1 MSNYNNLKTS
11 IDANIKQNGN
21 QEITGPILNSVLNQM
36 VNILGT
42 GYQFAGVATLDPAT
56 DPGTPDAKVFY
67 IANGKGTYTNF
78 GGLEVTEDEVVVLY
92 YDTAWHKVATGI
104 ASQAKLSEL
113 EEELTIIGEGFD
125 WKVGYVAN
133 NGQVAIDE
141 TNPNSYICLEP
152 KIYTEDKTYT
162 IPDGMILVVKKG
174 SSPTSLSVV
183 AEGGAPNFAMF
194 IKNDGQYTSYTLH
207 YSDFSDISP
216 SEGINAASRK
226 KRLDDIDNRLGG
238 LNAELNDLKAISTYQ
253 EEYVLDNAVSQL
265 NGCFVSSKG
274 IIVSDSSF
282 NIKLY
287 KLEANKKY
295 LLRRKVEWS
304 GVNLGCVAEFDIDNF
319 VVGGSA
325 TSVILG
331 STNISEQEVS
341 YDVDTYISILS
352 NNYRGTFYEI
362 VGFNDKGVADVKQ
375 DLDSI
380 ETELQS
386 VEKVVRKSIEIKRTD
401 NNIQLYDKLLAAYNA
416 GNTDVFFETGV
427 YELTSVYTYMKN
439 TLGYTS
445 MYEMQI
451 GNGCRYFLN
460 GSTLISKHIDGI
472 PDNDRSVFGTRMK
485 SSDYEIYDGILIT
498 DGGHYVVHDDTQ
510 NYNQQYRHVY
520 KNITFKTTNDEG
532 VRNPEAPLGCGTG
545 KYVDTIFE
553 DCIFD
558 SFGDTDFFC
567 HGIINDTHQKVTLR
581 LTFSNCFFSKFVGL
595 TSYLTNEDDIK
606 LVVNNCSLGRV
617 DTIQHENKCKYLH
630 MYNNQVRD

>member
-1 MSNYNNLKTS
+1 MSNYNNLKTT

-42 GYQFAGVATLDPAT
+42 GYQFAGVAVLDT

-67 IANGKGTYTNF
+67 IANGKGKYEKF
-78 GGLEVTEDEVVVLY
+78 GGLEVTEDDVVVLY
-92 YDTAWHKVATGI
+92 WDTSWHKVSTGI

-113 EEELTIIGEGFD
+113 EEELTIKGEGFD
-125 WKVGYVAN
+125 WKVGYIAN
-133 NGQVAIDE
+133 NGQLAIFED
-141 TNPNSYICLEP
+141 TPNAYICLEP

-183 AEGGAPNFAMF
+183 AEGSSPNFAMHT
-194 IKNDGQYTSYTLH
+194 KNDGKYTSYSLR
-207 YSDFSDISP
+207 YSDLSDISP

-265 NGCFVSSKG
+265 NDCFVSSRG
-274 IIVSDSSF
+274 IIESYSLYS
-282 NIKLY
+282 IKLY

-295 LLRRKVEWS
+295 LLRRKAEWS
-304 GVNLGCVAEFDIDNF
+304 GVDLGYVAEFDIDNF

-325 TSVILG
+325 TSVIFG
-331 STNISEQEVS
+331 ATNISEQEVS
-341 YDVDTYISILS
+341 YGVDTYISILS
-352 NNYRGTFYEI
+352 KNDRGTFYEI
-362 VGFNDKGVADVKQ
+362 VGFNDKGIADVKQ

-386 VEKVVRKSIEIKRTD
+386 IEKVVKKSIIIKRTD
-401 NNIQLYDKLLAAYNA
+401 DNIQLYDKLLAAYNA

-532 VRNPEAPLGCGTG
+532 VRNPDAPLGCGTG

-553 DCIFD
+553 DCVFD

-567 HGIINDTHQKVTLR
+567 HGIVNDIHQKVTLR

-595 TSYLTNEDDIK
+595 SSYLTNEDDIK
-606 LVVNNCSLGRV
+606 LVVNNCSLGRA
-617 DTIQHENKCKYLH
+617 DTKQHENKCKYLH
-630 MYNNQVRD
+630 MYNNQVRN